1 MFGKKKSANFCRA
14 HRLWIGYQYHRAHTR
29 EFASFLYSDFLDWVR
44 REYGTG
50 IHGAFLN
57 EILEEFLEYEKDHP
71 NGEGIVEMLR
81 KIPSDLMGEQGPEL
95 IKTEQELLSKIDL
108 QRKNWRGEYYQKL
121 RAENGTT
128 GSDFHIS
135 W

>member
-29 EFASFLYSDFLDWVR
+29 RFESFLSSDFVDWVR
-44 REYGTG
+44 MEYGAR
-50 IHGAFLN
+50 IHRAFLN

-71 NGEGIVEMLR
+71 NGEGIVEMLA
-81 KIPSDLMGEQGPEL
+81 KIH
-95 IKTEQELLSKIDL
+95 L
-108 QRKNWRGEYYQKL
+108 QRKNWEEEYYRKM
-121 RAENGTT
+121 RAENRTT